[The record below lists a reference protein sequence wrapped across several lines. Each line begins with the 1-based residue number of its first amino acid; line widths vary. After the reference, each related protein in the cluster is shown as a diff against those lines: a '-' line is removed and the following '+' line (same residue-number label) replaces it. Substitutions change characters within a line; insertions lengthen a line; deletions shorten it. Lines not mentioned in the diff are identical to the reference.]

1 MLLNGKPE
9 ELTRYSK
16 LKYNAKLFIEKAHEL
31 WEYSDLQIRCV
42 YLISDLAKKGQ
53 GVFSVA
59 YSTFQKM
66 FEQRFKMKISLSTV
80 RRFFALMEKIGLL
93 SINEAKRK
101 NEQQSANVYIVE
113 QQCEELQDEQAH
125 EHPCEHQNIISK
137 EIKND
142 KQKTLNNTDVNKENI
157 IHELYVKFIQKGLN
171 KQTIMKVI
179 NEIKNKRGI
188 SDLKSYIDTA
198 LNNVLH
204 RVQVK
209 NGTKVFV
216 SERMQMFYNFMNDD
230 LQEPCSIQ
238 HKNGGTALY
247 DWVNN

>member
-16 LKYNAKLFIEKAHEL
+16 LKYSAQLFIQKAHEL
-31 WEYSDLQIRCV
+31 WDYSDLQIRCV

-80 RRFFALMEKIGLL
+80 RRFFALMEKVGLL
-93 SINEAKRK
+93 SINVAKRK

-113 QQCEELQDEQAH
+113 QQCEEPQDEQAH

-142 KQKTLNNTDVNKENI
+142 KQKTLNNTYVNNDV
-157 IHELYVKFIQKGLN
+157 IHELYVKFMQKGLN
-171 KQTIMKVI
+171 KRTIIKVI

-204 RVQVK
+204 RVQLK
-209 NGTKVFV
+209 NGTKVFAN
-216 SERMQMFYNFMNDD
+216 ERIQMFYNFMNDD

-238 HKNGGTALY
+238 HKNSGTALY
-247 DWVNN
+247 DWINN

>member
-16 LKYNAKLFIEKAHEL
+16 LKYNAQLFIQKAHEL

-42 YLISDLAKKGQ
+42 YLISDLAKKGS
-53 GVFSVA
+53 GVFSIA

-66 FEQRFKMKISLSTV
+66 FAQRFDMKISLSTV

-113 QQCEELQDEQAH
+113 QQCNEPKQEQPI

-142 KQKTLNNTDVNKENI
+142 KQKTLNNNTVNKEDVIQNDI
-157 IHELYVKFIQKGLN
+157 IHDEYTHARKNGISKKMFF
-171 KQTIMKVI
+171 KVI
-179 NEIKNKRGI
+179 DEIKNKRGI
-188 SDLKSYIDTA
+188 NNIGAYIRGAINNIINHKSFRDGTRTYENPMNQLFYQW
-198 LNNVLH
+198 LN
-204 RVQVK
+204 
-209 NGTKVFV
+209 
-216 SERMQMFYNFMNDD
+216 E
-230 LQEPCSIQ
+230 
-238 HKNGGTALY
+238 
-247 DWVNN
+247 

>member
-16 LKYNAKLFIEKAHEL
+16 LKYSAQLFIQKAHEL
-31 WEYSDLQIRCV
+31 WDYSDLQIRCV

-80 RRFFALMEKIGLL
+80 RRFFALMEKVGLL
-93 SINEAKRK
+93 SINVAKRK

-113 QQCEELQDEQAH
+113 QQCEEPQDEQAH

-142 KQKTLNNTDVNKENI
+142 KQKTIKNTNVKNDV
-157 IHELYVKFIQKGLN
+157 IHELNVKYMQK
-171 KQTIMKVI
+171 KKKKRTIMK
-179 NEIKNKRGI
+179 EIKKNKNKRGI

-204 RVQVK
+204 RVQLK
-209 NGTKVFV
+209 NGTKVFAN
-216 SERMQMFYNFMNDD
+216 ERIQMFYNFMNDD

-238 HKNGGTALY
+238 HKNSGTALY
-247 DWVNN
+247 DWINN

>member
-16 LKYNAKLFIEKAHEL
+16 LKYNAQLFIQKAHEL
-31 WEYSDLQIRCV
+31 WDYSDLQMRCV

-66 FEQRFKMKISLSTV
+66 FEQRFKIKISLSTV
-80 RRFFALMEKIGLL
+80 RRFFALMEKVGLL

-113 QQCEELQDEQAH
+113 QQCDEPHNEQAH

-137 EIKND
+137 EIKDD
-142 KQKTLNNTDVNKENI
+142 KQKTLNNTNVNNENI
-157 IHELYVKFIQKGLN
+157 IHELYVKFMQKGLS
-171 KQTIMKVI
+171 KQIIMKVI

-188 SDLKSYIDTA
+188 SDFKSYIDTA

-204 RVQVK
+204 RVQLK
-209 NGTKVFV
+209 NGTKVFAN
-216 SERMQMFYNFMNDD
+216 ERMQIFYNFMNDD

-247 DWVNN
+247 DWIND

>member
-16 LKYNAKLFIEKAHEL
+16 LKYDAKLFIQKAHEL

-42 YLISDLAKKGQ
+42 YLISDLAKKGS
-53 GVFSVA
+53 GVFSIA
-59 YSTFQKM
+59 YATFQKM
-66 FEQRFKMKISLSTV
+66 FEQRFDMKISLSTV

-113 QQCEELQDEQAH
+113 QQCDEPQQEQPV

-142 KQKTLNNTDVNKENI
+142 KHNTLNNTVNNDVIHNEYVFARKNGINKK
-157 IHELYVKFIQKGLN
+157 LFF
-171 KQTIMKVI
+171 KVVD
-179 NEIKNKRGI
+179 EIKNKRGI
-188 SDLKSYIDTA
+188 
-198 LNNVLH
+198 NNVGAYIRGAINNIINH
-204 RVQVK
+204 K
-209 NGTKVFV
+209 SFSDGTKTYENPMSQF
-216 SERMQMFYNFMNDD
+216 F
-230 LQEPCSIQ
+230 
-238 HKNGGTALY
+238 Y
-247 DWVNN
+247 DWLNDEGQ